1 MELNREF
8 RKKEKQKQRKKEIQE
23 NGRECFLVF
32 NIVSHRGNPNQTTL
46 KVESS
51 YWPNQNRLRFKKK
64 IR

>member
-32 NIVSHRGNPNQTTL
+32 NIVSHHGNPNQTTL

-51 YWPNQNRLRFKKK
+51 SWPNQNR
-64 IR
+64 